1 MDRDGTLLTSPDEIQ
16 KRLSRGPRVYL
27 TRIEH
32 FSACHRLHSKHLS
45 DEENKQVFG
54 KCNWA
59 NGHGHNYKLEI
70 TLYGEVDRQTGM
82 VMNLTELKSIVQ
94 RHVLDVLD
102 HRNLDLDVP
111 YFESRVS
118 SVENIA
124 IFVWEQILRNLPD
137 PALLHEV
144 KVHETEKNIA
154 VYRGDY

>member
-1 MDRDGTLLTSPDEIQ
+1 M
-16 KRLSRGPRVYL
+16 
-27 TRIEH
+27 
-32 FSACHRLHSKHLS
+32 
-45 DEENKQVFG
+45 FG

-124 IFVWEQILRNLPD
+124 IFVGVVPSQKHSPSSLVVPT
-137 PALLHEV
+137 V
-144 KVHETEKNIA
+144 TEFLFRCSFKKF
-154 VYRGDY
+154 V

>member
-1 MDRDGTLLTSPDEIQ
+1 M
-16 KRLSRGPRVYL
+16 
-27 TRIEH
+27 
-32 FSACHRLHSKHLS
+32 
-45 DEENKQVFG
+45 FG

-124 IFVWEQILRNLPD
+124 IFVWEQILHNLPD
-137 PALLHEV
+137 PTLLHEV